1 LEIHV
6 RNRWIALTVAALA
19 VGATPAVAAKR
30 ETALRS
36 VPRTA
41 TPAKI
46 TPAAGPRTALPV
58 APVTR
63 PTVRPGIKWT
73 TRGVRTA
80 VWIR

>member
-1 LEIHV
+1 MGS
-6 RNRWIALTVAALA
+6 RWIAVA
-19 VGATPAVAAKR
+19 VGALVAATPAVAAKR

-36 VPRTA
+36 SPRTP
-41 TPAKI
+41 TPTKL
-46 TPAAGPRTALPV
+46 TPPAGPRTAVPV

-63 PTVRPGIKWT
+63 PIVRPGIKWT

>member
-1 LEIHV
+1 MGS
-6 RNRWIALTVAALA
+6 RWIVVA
-19 VGATPAVAAKR
+19 VGALVAATPAVAAKR

-36 VPRTA
+36 SPRTP
-41 TPAKI
+41 TPAKLI
-46 TPAAGPRTALPV
+46 PQAGLRAAVPV

-73 TRGVRTA
+73 TRGIRTA

>member
-1 LEIHV
+1 MGSK
-6 RNRWIALTVAALA
+6 WIAVAAGALV
-19 VGATPAVAAKR
+19 VGATPAVAAIR

-36 VPRTA
+36 SPRTPTPTKL
-41 TPAKI
+41 TPA
-46 TPAAGPRTALPV
+46 TGQRAAVPV

-73 TRGVRTA
+73 TRGVRVA

>member
-1 LEIHV
+1 M
-6 RNRWIALTVAALA
+6 RSRWIALTVGTALL
-19 VGATPAVAAKR
+19 VATPAVAAMR

-36 VPRTA
+36 VPRTV
-41 TPAKI
+41 TPIKVA
-46 TPAAGPRTALPV
+46 PAAGQRAV
-58 APVTR
+58 APVTSVTR

>member
-1 LEIHV
+1 V

-36 VPRTA
+36 VPRAA
-41 TPAKI
+41 TPVKLI
-46 TPAAGPRTALPV
+46 PPAGPRAAVPV

-73 TRGVRTA
+73 TRGIRTA